1 MSYRS
6 GHGGG
11 YPSKE
16 PLPSGTTSKGYSM
29 NAVPPPSALSNS
41 RNKHQ
46 SKNAPNSGSSENI
59 GNSGNSGNLS
69 KHGYL
74 KMDSISQYSSLY
86 SLGKRKAKT
95 EDE

>member
-1 MSYRS
+1 MSRS
-6 GHGGG
+6 GFGGG

-16 PLPSGTTSKGYSM
+16 PLPTGTTSKGYSM

-41 RNKHQ
+41 RNNKNQ
-46 SKNAPNSGSSENI
+46 SNNVPSSGSS
-59 GNSGNSGNLS
+59 GNSGNSGSLS

-74 KMDSISQYSSLY
+74 KMDSITQYSSLY
-86 SLGKRKAKT
+86 SLGKRKSKT